1 VPVCVL
7 SMYVYMYR
15 ELGRWA
21 ALYTHELGSNWVQ
34 EHVNAFSYES
44 KWVRGVSIN

>member
-1 VPVCVL
+1 VVVSVL

-21 ALYTHELGSNWVQ
+21 ALYTHELGS
-34 EHVNAFSYES
+34 S
-44 KWVRGVSIN
+44 